1 MQVDLLRASLG
12 GKLDHGCDVILV
24 AVHSARAHESHDM
37 DGLACLD
44 SLVNGAAENLI
55 LEEVTVLDGLG
66 NAGELLIDD
75 AACADIGMADL
86 GISHLALG
94 KADIAA

>member
-1 MQVDLLRASLG
+1 
-12 GKLDHGCDVILV
+12 
-24 AVHSARAHESHDM
+24 M

-75 AACADIGMADL
+75 SACADIGIAHPGL
-86 GISHLALG
+86 SHLALG
-94 KADIAA
+94 QADIAA